1 MIKKSILIIDDSK
14 LNLMIMEDIL
24 VAEGFNVKCLDTN
37 IDILQKVM
45 NIKPDIILL
54 DLVMPHMDGFD
65 VCKILKNEPAVS
77 FIPIIIVTAD
87 TNPVSIKKALNLGAF
102 DYIKKPFESI
112 EVIARVHSAI
122 AVSEY
127 EEKLRHLALKDGLT
141 CLYNKKA
148 FTELFKRELAN
159 QIRNEFNSAF
169 LIIDIDNFKTINDT
183 YGHQCGDSILRELAF
198 LLVSSV
204 RECDI
209 VGRYGGEE
217 FCILLTNISKKDS
230 ENVCERII
238 KTIENNKFNYSK
250 QTINVTVS
258 VGAIFNKSDKTI
270 NTTNIIKIA
279 DDNLYTVK
287 RTGKNNYK
295 LT

>member
-14 LNLMIMEDIL
+14 LNLIIMNDIL
-24 VAEGFNVKCLDTN
+24 VSEGFKITCLDTST
-37 IDILQKVM
+37 DILSKVIK
-45 NIKPDIILL
+45 IKPDVILL
-54 DLVMPHMDGFD
+54 DLVMPNVDGFD
-65 VCKILKNEPAVS
+65 VCKILKNEPNTS
-77 FIPIIIVTAD
+77 FIPIIMVTAD

-112 EVIARVHSAI
+112 EVIARVNSAI
-122 AVSEY
+122 KIGEY
-127 EEKLRHLALKDGLT
+127 ENKLRRLALKDGLT

-148 FTELFKRELAN
+148 FMKLFKRELAN

-169 LIIDIDNFKTINDT
+169 LIIDIDNFKKINDT